1 MSFDFGYLVSANPA
15 AGYASQ
21 YNASLLGQLKEK
33 IDNLEQEASMDD
45 FERGYQALL
54 EGETKKAIRLWE
66 KEAQSGVV
74 QAHIALGDLYHHRL
88 KNLQKATFHYQKA
101 YESGETKA
109 GALIFAAK
117 LNLGGLDKNQLES
130 ATPDILEEPWFK
142 YVKVAFLFKGSS
154 YLELL
159 SNDGLTKEL
168 FTDLNA
174 AIQGGV
180 LPAGTLFCRLYVV
193 EHLISIYFKG
203 EIEIDKDAEEYFREL
218 ALVCSDNGDTT
229 AVEIYLFWLLFM
241 GEYTEAKNF
250 ISSFDSQFQW
260 PEEKDYDVV
269 GLAKA
274 FLFLPLQ
281 EKSTSKKLF
290 GATKSLTSA
299 FGSNILDSFSSD
311 WEVFEVFKRQVQ
323 LLENQSERINEFFST
338 LEQFGVVEA
347 RRVYALDL
355 VKNAFLDEAMGMFGS
370 DDDGIFL
377 HLYFFLSLSR
387 LCIENWQ
394 IASDEK
400 KADIRYTPFIP
411 VLRDFIKAFFG
422 ESDDFAKKWNF
433 RELTFDSQS
442 TKNFNERWIPYL
454 SDQFK
459 DLESARKSS
468 NV

>member
-54 EGETKKAIRLWE
+54 EGE
-66 KEAQSGVV
+66 
-74 QAHIALGDLYHHRL
+74 
-88 KNLQKATFHYQKA
+88 NLQKATFHYQKA
-101 YESGETKA
+101 FESGETKA
-109 GALIFAAK
+109 GALIYAAK
-117 LNLGGLDKNQLES
+117 LNLGELDKSQLES

-159 SNDGLTKEL
+159 SRDSLPKEL
-168 FTDLNA
+168 FTELNA

-180 LPAGTLFCRLYVV
+180 LPAGTLFCRLYAV

-203 EIEIDKDAEEYFREL
+203 EIEIDQDAEEYFREL

-229 AVEIYLFWLLFM
+229 AVEIYLFWLLFR

-260 PEEKDYDVV
+260 PEEKDYDVF
-269 GLAKA
+269 GFAKA

-338 LEQFGVVEA
+338 VEQFGVVEA
-347 RRVYALDL
+347 RRVCALNL
-355 VKNAFLDEAMGMFGS
+355 VHNAFLDEAMGMFGS

-400 KADIRYTPFIP
+400 RAGLILKRQKILMKDGYPTYLIN
-411 VLRDFIKAFFG
+411 IK
-422 ESDDFAKKWNF
+422 
-433 RELTFDSQS
+433 
-442 TKNFNERWIPYL
+442 I
-454 SDQFK
+454 
-459 DLESARKSS
+459 
-468 NV
+468 